1 MDISTLNKI
10 AEPDSIDAKTNA
22 YTGIT
27 IYHFTI
33 NGARLEAQSDLDNKG
48 LYGFAL
54 EDHALLALLNLDE
67 NGDPL

>member
-10 AEPDSIDAKTNA
+10 AEPGSITTSTYTD
-22 YTGIT
+22 TGIT
-27 IYHFTI
+27 MYHFTI
-33 NGARLEAQSDLDNKG
+33 NGARLQAQSDLDNKG